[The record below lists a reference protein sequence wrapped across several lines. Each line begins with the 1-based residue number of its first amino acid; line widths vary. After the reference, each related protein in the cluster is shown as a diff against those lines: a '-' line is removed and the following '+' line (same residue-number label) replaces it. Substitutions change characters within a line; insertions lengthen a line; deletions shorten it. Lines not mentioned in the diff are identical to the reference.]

1 MFRKNEVWT
10 TLTDE
15 QRKQF
20 DIFRAGVNVS
30 KIVRLGLKSINAIER
45 EPLEEWEKEIL
56 KKAGIPL

>member
-20 DIFRAGVNVS
+20 DTFRAGVNVS

-56 KKAGIPL
+56 KKAGISL